1 MSVSLLERR
10 LAVHSLR
17 RLAYRPSYSPL
28 FVQNTR
34 FASVRASRSSPN
46 FIFRQLTIVAGAAS
60 IFGFFS
66 FYSAPVAEAE
76 APSAPRTIRLSEV
89 KAHGAKAERRW
100 VVKGTRVYDIT
111 DWIPNHPGGEVILRA
126 VGGVIDPYWEIFTIH
141 KKKDVYEILEQYYLG
156 DLDPRDLVDGKVP
169 SDDIEDPFQ
178 NDPRRDPRLV
188 VHSDRPF
195 NAETAPADLG
205 TFITPNATFYVRHHL
220 WVPQIDPQAHK
231 LQIELP
237 DGEELE
243 YSMEELKSKVGSRLI
258 MSIPSSVSFET
269 PTDQF
274 WVAAVQ
280 ASHSDMYTSMLW

>member
-28 FVQNTR
+28 FVQNAR
-34 FASVRASRSSPN
+34 FASARASGSSPN

-60 IFGFFS
+60 MFGFFS

-100 VVKGTRVYDIT
+100 VVKGTKVYDIT

-231 LQIELP
+231 LLIELP

-258 MSIPSSVSFET
+258 LSIPGCER
-269 PTDQF
+269 
-274 WVAAVQ
+274 
-280 ASHSDMYTSMLW
+280 